1 MGRGSPNSFPQ
12 SLSLFRLRLEGSR
25 ILYSEPIF
33 IGQRIRDIAQLKNGT
48 IVLWTDDT
56 QLQFI
61 SVDLDKLATNKRYP
75 ETVGD
80 TVVYECMYCHHF
92 GPTNVSDFAPSLSNV
107 FGRKIASDTFRYS
120 AALRNK
126 EGVWTE
132 KSLSEFLSDPQKFAS
147 GTSMKPSIN
156 LSQEDINEIIKIS
169 QKEHGDFKGTCTFA
183 W

>member
-1 MGRGSPNSFPQ
+1 
-12 SLSLFRLRLEGSR
+12 
-25 ILYSEPIF
+25 
-33 IGQRIRDIAQLKNGT
+33 LKNGT

-61 SVDLDKLATNKRYP
+61 SVDVDKLATKRRYP
-75 ETVGD
+75 NDIFAQDCVW
-80 TVVYECMYCHHF
+80 CHHF

-107 FGRKIASDTFRYS
+107 LGRKIASDTFRYS

-147 GTSMKPSIN
+147 GTSMIPPTN
-156 LSQEDINEIIKIS
+156 LSQEDIKEIIQSLKDNTEIP
-169 QKEHGDFKGTCTFA
+169 KAPVLLHGEDRSDIEYH
-183 W
+183 